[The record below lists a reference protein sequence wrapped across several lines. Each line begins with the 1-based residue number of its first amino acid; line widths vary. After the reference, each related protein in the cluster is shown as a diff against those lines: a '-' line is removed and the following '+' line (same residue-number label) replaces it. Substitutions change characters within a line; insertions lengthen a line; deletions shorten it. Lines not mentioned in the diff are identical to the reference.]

1 MDDFKKVAVEFY
13 KLALEEHAMLAI
25 TSLIGSEDAF
35 KRFLDMANKV
45 NEYLVQHEA
54 DFKRHALK
62 SKPTRCLIRRYSQW
76 VPQF

>member
-13 KLALEEHAMLAI
+13 KLALEEHAMLAV
-25 TSLIGSEDAF
+25 TSLIGSKDAF

-54 DFKRHALK
+54 DFKKARLEVEANEMLNDE
-62 SKPTRCLIRRYSQW
+62 
-76 VPQF
+76 VE

>member
-45 NEYLVQHEA
+45 NEYMVQHEA
-54 DFKRHALK
+54 DFKKARLEVEANEMLN
-62 SKPTRCLIRRYSQW
+62 QE
-76 VPQF
+76 V

>member
-45 NEYLVQHEA
+45 NEYLVQHGA
-54 DFKRHALK
+54 DFKKARLEVEANEMLN
-62 SKPTRCLIRRYSQW
+62 QE
-76 VPQF
+76 V

>member
-1 MDDFKKVAVEFY
+1 MDDFKKVAVELY
-13 KLALEEHAMLAI
+13 EMVLEEHAMLAI

-54 DFKRHALK
+54 DFKKARLEVEANEMLN
-62 SKPTRCLIRRYSQW
+62 QE
-76 VPQF
+76 V

>member
-13 KLALEEHAMLAI
+13 KLALEEHATLAI

-54 DFKRHALK
+54 DFKKARLEVEANEMLN
-62 SKPTRCLIRRYSQW
+62 QE
-76 VPQF
+76 V

>member
-45 NEYLVQHEA
+45 NEYMVQHEA
-54 DFKRHALK
+54 NFKKARLEVEANEMLN
-62 SKPTRCLIRRYSQW
+62 QE
-76 VPQF
+76 V

>member
-25 TSLIGSEDAF
+25 ASFIGSEDAF
-35 KRFLDMANKV
+35 ERFLDMANKV

-54 DFKRHALK
+54 DFKKARLEVEANEMLN
-62 SKPTRCLIRRYSQW
+62 QE
-76 VPQF
+76 V

>member
-13 KLALEEHAMLAI
+13 KLAFEEHAMLAI

-54 DFKRHALK
+54 DFKKARLEVEANEMLNDE
-62 SKPTRCLIRRYSQW
+62 
-76 VPQF
+76 VE

>member
-35 KRFLDMANKV
+35 KHFLDMANKV

-54 DFKRHALK
+54 DFKKARLEVEANEMLN
-62 SKPTRCLIRRYSQW
+62 QE
-76 VPQF
+76 V

>member
-13 KLALEEHAMLAI
+13 KLALEEHAMLAV

-54 DFKRHALK
+54 DFKKARLEVEANEMLNDE
-62 SKPTRCLIRRYSQW
+62 
-76 VPQF
+76 VE

>member
-54 DFKRHALK
+54 DFKKARLEVEANEMLN
-62 SKPTRCLIRRYSQW
+62 QE
-76 VPQF
+76 V

>member
-54 DFKRHALK
+54 DFKKARLEVEANEMLNK
-62 SKPTRCLIRRYSQW
+62 EM
-76 VPQF
+76 

>member
-1 MDDFKKVAVEFY
+1 MDDFKKVAIEFY

-54 DFKRHALK
+54 DFKKARLEVEANEMLNQE
-62 SKPTRCLIRRYSQW
+62 L
-76 VPQF
+76 